1 MLNMHIASL
10 SWSFFLKTK
19 LFHINVV
26 YCEPKIISIHIA
38 SRNVQKLPS
47 WAPHNHIQKNM
58 KYSGV
63 FLCFSLPQP
72 LPGLAQSEGRHPT
85 PSSSFKTERKGLN
98 WLAPLWLVW
107 SRPEGLVCLLAQ
119 STDRAVAWHG
129 GKSGAL
135 KGVAPADTRDS
146 GRILQTCR
154 HLGKRWEAEGHN
166 RNGTLMALRR
176 SQGKT
181 DKPQHLEGAMYTT
194 GLGGTKR
201 ASPGKMNAQKM
212 PEMTWSL
219 YWADS
224 WWSSPARSQ
233 FSDLLGGRAVFS
245 NVPLSTEDHKAF
257 K

>member
-26 YCEPKIISIHIA
+26 YCELKIISIHTA
-38 SRNVQKLPS
+38 SRNVQKLSS

-107 SRPEGLVCLLAQ
+107 SRPEGAGFCLLTQ
-119 STDRAVAWHG
+119 STG
-129 GKSGAL
+129 
-135 KGVAPADTRDS
+135 RDS
-146 GRILQTCR
+146 GVAWRGVWGAERSGACWHRWQLKDTSDLQAPGQEVR
-154 HLGKRWEAEGHN
+154 GG
-166 RNGTLMALRR
+166 R
-176 SQGKT
+176 SQQKRDTYG
-181 DKPQHLEGAMYTT
+181 LE
-194 GLGGTKR
+194 
-201 ASPGKMNAQKM
+201 QK
-212 PEMTWSL
+212 S
-219 YWADS
+219 
-224 WWSSPARSQ
+224 
-233 FSDLLGGRAVFS
+233 G
-245 NVPLSTEDHKAF
+245 
-257 K
+257 

>member
-26 YCEPKIISIHIA
+26 YCELKIISIHTA
-38 SRNVQKLPS
+38 SRNVQKLSS

-107 SRPEGLVCLLAQ
+107 GRPEGLASVSCLGA
-119 STDRAVAWHG
+119 RAGTVAWGESG
-129 GKSGAL
+129 GL
-135 KGVAPADTRDS
+135 RGVAPAGTGDS
-146 GRILQTCR
+146 WRSLQTCR
-154 HLGKRWEAEGHN
+154 HLGKRREAGGGN
-166 RNGTLMALRR
+166 RNGTLTALSR
-176 SQGKT
+176 SQGET
-181 DKPQHLEGAMYTT
+181 DKPQRLPGATYTI
-194 GLGGTKR
+194 GLGEPTCKPSEDVR
-201 ASPGKMNAQKM
+201 TENAWDDLK
-212 PEMTWSL
+212 P
-219 YWADS
+219 
-224 WWSSPARSQ
+224 
-233 FSDLLGGRAVFS
+233 LLGWQLVVFPCKKPVFKFTGRYGCF
-245 NVPLSTEDHKAF
+245 F
-257 K
+257 KCSIINRTLQGI

>member
-107 SRPEGLVCLLAQ
+107 SRPEGLVCPLAQ

-129 GKSGAL
+129 GSL
-135 KGVAPADTRDS
+135 
-146 GRILQTCR
+146 GRWKEWRLLT
-154 HLGKRWEAEGHN
+154 HVTAEGYFGPA
-166 RNGTLMALRR
+166 GTWARGERR
-176 SQGKT
+176 KGT
-181 DKPQHLEGAMYTT
+181 TETGHLWPWEEVRVRLTNH
-194 GLGGTKR
+194 
-201 ASPGKMNAQKM
+201 SI
-212 PEMTWSL
+212 
-219 YWADS
+219 
-224 WWSSPARSQ
+224 
-233 FSDLLGGRAVFS
+233 
-245 NVPLSTEDHKAF
+245 
-257 K
+257 